1 MSSYTQMHKKGGGS
15 TSSTCSMD
23 SLAGVKASEGSSK
36 QMTGIRAHEPQREP
50 LRQTENV
57 LRTQNNAIRTENSVN
72 KVWISKTYIKS
83 FTSIILKV
91 STQIVNL
98 NNHTNLSLIH
108 MGLNIQREVK
118 GIDGN

>member
-1 MSSYTQMHKKGGGS
+1 
-15 TSSTCSMD
+15 MD
-23 SLAGVKASEGSSK
+23 IK
-36 QMTGIRAHEPQREP
+36 
-50 LRQTENV
+50 N
-57 LRTQNNAIRTENSVN
+57 
-72 KVWISKTYIKS
+72 TYHIKS
-83 FTSIILKV
+83 LPQLCKLLKV